1 MQVALVAV
9 SVAIFLFLIV
19 RAIRRTGAM
28 REGRGSRRVSER
40 APKRKVAVLELDGL
54 PWERCSLDGIPFG
67 LVGVTAKAPR
77 GFSHVPVGRHVLT
90 VARTAKESEK
100 RLEVTLE
107 PGRALV
113 LREAG
118 GVLVASELPF
128 PTGPFS
134 ASYIHFPTWARGPR
148 LMLGGGTLSPG
159 RQDA

>member
-9 SVAIFLFLIV
+9 SVAIFLLLLV
-19 RAIRRTGAM
+19 RAIRGAVTL
-28 REGRGSRRVSER
+28 RGGPSSPRPSGRAS
-40 APKRKVAVLELDGL
+40 KRSVAVLELDGL

-77 GFSHVPVGRHVLT
+77 GFSHVPAGRHVLT
-90 VARTAKESEK
+90 VAPTAKETEK

-118 GVLVASELPF
+118 GVLVASELPV
-128 PTGPFS
+128 PSGPFS

-148 LMLGGGTLSPG
+148 LMLGGGTLSPD

>member
-1 MQVALVAV
+1 MQVALVVV
-9 SVAIFLFLIV
+9 SVAILFLFV
-19 RAIRRTGAM
+19 RVILRWTARM
-28 REGRGSRRVSER
+28 REVRGSRRTSER
-40 APKRKVAVLELDGL
+40 TSKRKPAVLELDGL
-54 PWERCSLDGIPFG
+54 PWDRCSLDGIPFG

-77 GFSHVPVGRHVLT
+77 GFSHVPAGRHVLT

-100 RLEVTLE
+100 RLAITLE
-107 PGRALV
+107 AGRALV

-118 GVLVASELPF
+118 GVLVASELPI
-128 PTGPFS
+128 PSGPFS